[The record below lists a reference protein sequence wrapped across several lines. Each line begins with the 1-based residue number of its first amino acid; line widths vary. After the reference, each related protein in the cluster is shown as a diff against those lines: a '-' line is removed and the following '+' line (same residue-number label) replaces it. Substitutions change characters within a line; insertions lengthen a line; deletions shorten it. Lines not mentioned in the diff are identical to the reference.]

1 VAEKIFDK
9 FLTDRVRRSLSLCS
23 GGNSGVVGQVGRRP
37 RLHFGACADRKAL
50 PPSIRRILAKLH
62 RELLLCD
69 KNGKTLLMR
78 KVRKPGGVIGVY
90 AGSFDPLTVGHVWMI
105 AEGAKL
111 FPSFIVAIGR
121 NPDKRY
127 TFTDAERLTM
137 LTEAAKAHR
146 HVRVDSFENE
156 YLIDYAR
163 SVGATH
169 ILRGI
174 RSSADFEY
182 ERFMRNINGDLAPG
196 LTTVFLLPP
205 REIAEVS
212 SSMVKGLIG
221 PRGWEK
227 IVRPYVPPPVY
238 RQLLEQYHERRL
250 AK

>member
-1 VAEKIFDK
+1 
-9 FLTDRVRRSLSLCS
+9 
-23 GGNSGVVGQVGRRP
+23 
-37 RLHFGACADRKAL
+37 
-50 PPSIRRILAKLH
+50 
-62 RELLLCD
+62 
-69 KNGKTLLMR
+69 MR
-78 KVRKPGGVIGVY
+78 KVTKSGAIVGVY
-90 AGSFDPLTVGHVWMI
+90 AGSFDPLTVGHAWMI

-111 FPSFIVAIGR
+111 FPTFIVAIGR

-127 TFTDAERLTM
+127 TFTDGERLAM

-146 HVRVDSFENE
+146 NVRVDSFENE

-182 ERFMRNINGDLAPG
+182 ERFMRNINGDFAPG

-205 REIAEVS
+205 RELAEVS

-238 RQLLEQYHERRL
+238 RKLLEQYHERRL